1 MGLNQSI
8 ENMTTLTTNRLII
21 PKDELEYFMLPG
33 LIIGNTNIQ
42 RLSGPIG
49 FTFLRPRNDIKSLP
63 LIVLF
68 GDEHESYERNCM
80 NCDCNRNKNGCCYT
94 ITDPNFLRILDTLAD
109 DNHPVDF
116 YVETPFT
123 GRGELGGNGYMTDI
137 AAGDMRICYNRLLRD
152 KDIYQKCPTKKIE
165 NEYDD
170 SVKKLIDKLE
180 DLYKNKT
187 YDDEELNKVMCD
199 LFHEER
205 AIRTDGL
212 IRSNKCSMVLF
223 DLCPDTIVYNN
234 QNNKTSTLEH
244 FILHSKFDKSS
255 SDHYEDYYADN
266 VFIHLGGFY

>member
-80 NCDCNRNKNGCCYT
+80 NCDCYRNKNGCCYT

-123 GRGELGGNGYMTDI
+123 GRGEVGGNGYMTDI

-152 KDIYQKCPTKKIE
+152 KDIYQKCPTKKIRWHISDIRGVGE
-165 NEYDD
+165 E
-170 SVKKLIDKLE
+170 
-180 DLYKNKT
+180 
-187 YDDEELNKVMCD
+187 EELLVGLYETDTSQDYQPRD
-199 LFHEER
+199 LLQVGPLAAHR
-205 AIRTDGL
+205 PT
-212 IRSNKCSMVLF
+212 
-223 DLCPDTIVYNN
+223 P
-234 QNNKTSTLEH
+234 
-244 FILHSKFDKSS
+244 
-255 SDHYEDYYADN
+255 
-266 VFIHLGGFY
+266 